1 MSSAMFRPSKRA
13 IVSSLGA
20 LALIIVVA
28 APVAAATPAG
38 GRITKGDVTAA
49 FQARTNGGYINLV
62 HGHLTPAPVRGL
74 EHGRINPFVDSS
86 NCSTDWHYFGVTLLG
101 EGGHQAAAAFLATVG
116 ISFKVDGT
124 SLVGTTRLPIKP
136 FVGTGIRGQFGVSVG
151 KLIAPGSMALGDH
164 TLETVIAVPGFD
176 VQDYLVTFTLA
187 PDACA

>member
-1 MSSAMFRPSKRA
+1 MSSATFRSNKRA
-13 IVSSLGA
+13 ILSGLAA
-20 LALIIVVA
+20 LALIVVVA
-28 APVAAATPAG
+28 GPVAAAG

-49 FQARTNGGYINLV
+49 FQARTTGAYINML

-74 EHGRINPFVDSS
+74 QHGRISSFGDSV

-101 EGGHQAAAAFLATVG
+101 EGGHQAAAAFLGTVA

-124 SLVGTTRLPIKP
+124 PLAGTTRLPIKP

-151 KLIAPGSMALGDH
+151 KLIPPGSISLGDH

-176 VQDYLVTFTLA
+176 VQDYLVTFTLT
-187 PDACA
+187 PDACG